1 MVSQSPATPGPAG
14 RAFYLHQMGCAKNL
28 VEGEHLAGMLMAA
41 GWRPA
46 ASPAEAEALIVN
58 TCGFI
63 RPAVEESLDAVLE
76 LAAGRRPGQRL
87 AVVGCLV
94 GRYGKKLAA
103 SLEEADL
110 LVSPGA
116 LGRLPELLAA
126 AEPPRLAMAAP
137 AGVFGA
143 SHPRALATGP
153 GWAYLRLADGCAHRC
168 GFCTIPAI
176 RGKLRSR
183 PPEDVLAEARELAAG
198 GVVELNLVAQDLT
211 SYGQDLGCSLA
222 ELLPE
227 LAAVSGVSWVRMLY
241 LHPDFLGEEL
251 IRVVAE
257 TPGVL
262 PYWDLPL
269 QHAADAVLAAM
280 GRRRGGAEL
289 AGLVARLRETDPE
302 AALRATVMTGHPGEG
317 EAEFARLGEF
327 VAAARLDHLGC
338 FAYEPEPGTR
348 AARLAA
354 PPAETALARAQE
366 IMELQRGVS
375 RRRLARLVG
384 ERREC
389 LVLGPHPD
397 SELVWRGRL
406 ACQAPEVDG
415 EVIIT
420 EGAAEPGSI
429 AAVEITG
436 SHDYDLEGRIAG

>member
-1 MVSQSPATPGPAG
+1 MVSQSPGP
-14 RAFYLHQMGCAKNL
+14 REKVFYLHQMGCAKNL
-28 VEGEHLAGMLMAA
+28 VEGEHLAGLLMAA
-41 GWRPA
+41 GWRPTA
-46 ASPAEAEALIVN
+46 APAEADALIVN

-87 AVVGCLV
+87 AVAGCLV

-116 LGRLPELLAA
+116 MERLPGLLAE

-143 SHPRALATGP
+143 AHPRALSTGP

-183 PPEDVLAEARELAAG
+183 PPEDVLAEAAELAAG

-227 LAAVSGVSWVRMLY
+227 LASVSGVSWVRMLY
-241 LHPDFLGEEL
+241 LHPDFLDEEL
-251 IRVVAE
+251 IRVVGE

-280 GRRRGGAEL
+280 GRRRSGAGL
-289 AGLVARLRETDPE
+289 AGLVERLRQADSE
-302 AALRATVMTGHPGEG
+302 AAIRATVMTGHPGEG

-327 VAAARLDHLGC
+327 VASARLDHLGC

-348 AARLAA
+348 SARGEA
-354 PPAETALARAQE
+354 PPAETGRARAEE
-366 IMELQRGVS
+366 IMALQQRIS
-375 RRRLARLVG
+375 RERLARLVG
-384 ERREC
+384 QRRDC

-397 SELVWRGRL
+397 TALVWRGRL
-406 ACQAPEVDG
+406 ARQAPEVDG

-429 AAVEITG
+429 APVEITG
-436 SHDYDLEGRIAG
+436 HHDYDLEGRIAG